1 MHILELPRTP
11 DDGRSYQFYR
21 AASGL
26 LCLLI
31 SDPAADAA
39 SCVVQFG
46 VGSHDEPEHLP
57 GLAHL
62 LEHMLF
68 MGSAAYPQAGSFP
81 QLVSE
86 WSGRFNASTAA
97 ERTRYHFSVNPAG
110 LGACL
115 AQLTDML
122 AAPLFSPGAVAA
134 ERQVIDA
141 EFHTRLAD
149 DALHEQAALG
159 QVFHSA
165 HPLSRFSAGN
175 LDSLALEPP
184 ALAQALRQF
193 HAQHYRAPNGCV
205 LIHAPLPMEQLML
218 QAGKLAERL
227 PAEVQAPRASTEP
240 LFSPEHLPGLLR
252 WQTRGQ
258 HEQWLLLF
266 ALDDVHAPEDAKGL
280 HWLCEWLASPA
291 PAGGLG
297 WLRARELVAQLRVS
311 TQRYAGQQTLLRIEI
326 EPLLGAGDYPALL
339 DGFFGWL
346 EALRATP
353 IHVWPQTARQ
363 QLADQAFSNGPQG
376 DPPLRWLTALAE
388 RTLYQPAEQ
397 ILESTGQWADL
408 SESAWH
414 RLLVQLQ
421 PARLLLAQSQSDGT
435 TLSQQTDWTDT
446 RFAWDRLAWTPTA
459 SSADMLPE
467 ANWPIWTVPMPETA
481 NGGATDSLPGLCTIP
496 IPNPQASA
504 GQGRETTRFAW
515 CWPAGVQDREQ
526 RERLIAR
533 WSLQLEPLN
542 SWASACGISLLW
554 QEAADLISLELQ
566 GPEELLWTGATAA
579 LAALAQKP
587 DTSLQRLVEHR
598 HAKALDER
606 RHALPAYRLLDE
618 LDVLLNP
625 TTEAVLIQH
634 PPSLRGAQRR
644 GNPLTRSNLH
654 PLDCHALQAR
664 NDGSGRGSQT
674 VFAMR
679 QRAAAGGEASPAGAQ
694 AAWLYPQNWQP
705 QRMESLVAKLQTLCP
720 QLSRAFQWLP
730 PKSRRLEEG
739 TEAIQVDCQHA
750 DRAQILYCQASGDSI
765 AERACWQLLQQHI
778 SASFFDQLRTRQQL
792 GYWVVARYHEVAGTP
807 GLILLVQSPSH
818 DHQQIEA
825 AITAWLESEQAR
837 LAAVPFAQI
846 QQQAQRLADHL
857 QTQSTSPTGQLE
869 LHWARGLGL
878 PGASIND
885 QCIALEQLNPEQWQ
899 QTLHDWL
906 VQPRRLH
913 LFSQPV

>member
-11 DDGRSYQFYR
+11 DDSRSYQLCR

-26 LCLLI
+26 RCLLI
-31 SDPAADAA
+31 SDLAADAA
-39 SCVVQFG
+39 SCVVQFA
-46 VGSHDEPEHLP
+46 VGSHDEPAHLP

-97 ERTRYHFSVNPAG
+97 ERTRYHFSVNPTG
-110 LGACL
+110 LDACL
-115 AQLTDML
+115 GQLTDML
-122 AAPLFSPGAVAA
+122 AAPLFCPEAVAA

-175 LDSLALEPP
+175 LASLALEPP

-227 PAEVQAPRASTEP
+227 PLATPAPKVSTGP
-240 LFSPEHLPGLLR
+240 LFSPQHLPGLLR
-252 WQTRGQ
+252 WQSRGQ

-266 ALDDVHAPEDAKGL
+266 ALDDVHSPEDAKAL
-280 HWLCEWLASPA
+280 RWLCEWLTSPA

-297 WLRARELVAQLRVS
+297 WLRAQGLAAQLRVR
-311 TQRYAGQQTLLRIEI
+311 TQRYAGQQTLLRIEL
-326 EPLLGAGDYPALL
+326 EPLIEAGAYPALL

-346 EALRATP
+346 NALRTTP
-353 IHVWPQTARQ
+353 IQGWPQAARQ
-363 QLADQAFSNGPQG
+363 QLANQAFANGPQG
-376 DPPLRWLTALAE
+376 EPPLRWMTALAE
-388 RTLYQPAEQ
+388 RTLYEPAEQ

-414 RLLVQLQ
+414 RLLGQLQ
-421 PARLLLAQSQSDGT
+421 PAQLLLAQSQNNGT
-435 TLSQQTDWTDT
+435 TLPQQADWTGT
-446 RFAWDRLAWTPTA
+446 RFAWNRLAWQPGA
-459 SSADMLPE
+459 NSADKLLTTD
-467 ANWPIWTVPMPETA
+467 WPVWSVTAPETA
-481 NGGATDSLPGLCTIP
+481 HGGVMDSLSGIRTIP
-496 IPNPQASA
+496 TPSPQASA
-504 GQGRETTRFAW
+504 GQGRATTRIAW
-515 CWPAGVQDREQ
+515 CWPTGTQDREQ

-533 WSLQLEPLN
+533 WSLQLEPLSN
-542 SWASACGISLLW
+542 WASACGISLAW
-554 QEAADLISLELQ
+554 QEATDLISLELQ
-566 GPEELLWTGATAA
+566 GPQQVLWIGASAA
-579 LAALAQKP
+579 LAALTSQP
-587 DTSLQRLVEHR
+587 DMALQRLVDHR
-598 HAKALDER
+598 HAKTLDER

-618 LDVLLNP
+618 LDDALLSPASNQP
-625 TTEAVLIQH
+625 MQSTEA
-634 PPSLRGAQRR
+634 
-644 GNPLTRSNLH
+644 
-654 PLDCHALQAR
+654 D
-664 NDGSGRGSQT
+664 
-674 VFAMR
+674 
-679 QRAAAGGEASPAGAQ
+679 PAGAKM
-694 AAWLYPQNWQP
+694 AWLHPQDWPPERLQP
-705 QRMESLVAKLQTLCP
+705 ITAHLQTLCP
-720 QLSRAFQWLP
+720 QRNQAFHWLAP
-730 PKSRRLEEG
+730 ESRRLEEG
-739 TEAIQVDCQHA
+739 TEIIQVDCQHA
-750 DRAQILYCQASGDSI
+750 DRAQILYCQASRSSVS
-765 AERACWQLLQQHI
+765 ERACWQLLQQHI

-807 GLILLVQSPSH
+807 GLMLLVQSPSH
-818 DHQQIEA
+818 DHEQIEA
-825 AITAWLESEQAR
+825 AITAWLKSEQAR
-837 LAAVPFAQI
+837 LAAVPFAQV
-846 QQQAQRLADHL
+846 QQQAQRLANHL
-857 QTQSTSPTGQLE
+857 RTQSTSPAGQLE

-878 PGASIND
+878 PGGSISE
-885 QCIALEQLNPEQWQ
+885 QCMALEQLSPELWQ
-899 QTLHDWL
+899 KTLKDWL

>member
-11 DDGRSYQFYR
+11 DDGRSYQLCR

-46 VGSHDEPEHLP
+46 VGSHDEPAHLP

-68 MGSAAYPQAGSFP
+68 MGSAGYPRAGSFP
-81 QLVSE
+81 QLISE

-110 LGACL
+110 LEACF

-122 AAPLFSPGAVAA
+122 VAPLFAPEAVAA

-159 QVFHSA
+159 QVFHPA

-175 LDSLALEPP
+175 LTSLHLEPP

-193 HAQHYRAPNGCV
+193 HGQHYRAPNGCV

-218 QAGKLAERL
+218 QAGNLAERL
-227 PAEVQAPRASTEP
+227 PAEAPAPRVSTGP
-240 LFSPEHLPGLLR
+240 LFSPQHLPGLLR
-252 WQTRGQ
+252 WQSRGQ

-266 ALDDVHAPEDAKGL
+266 ALDDVHSPEDAKAL
-280 HWLCEWLASPA
+280 RWLCEWLASPA

-297 WLRARELVAQLRVS
+297 WLRAQGLAAQLRVS
-311 TQRYAGQQTLLRIEI
+311 TQRYAGQQTLLRIEL
-326 EPLLGAGDYPALL
+326 EPLIEASAYPALL
-339 DGFFGWL
+339 SGFFGWL
-346 EALRATP
+346 DALRATS
-353 IHVWPQTARQ
+353 IHDWPQGGRQ
-363 QLADQAFSNGPQG
+363 QLADQAFANGPQG

-388 RTLYQPAEQ
+388 RTLYAPPEQ

-414 RLLVQLQ
+414 KLLAQIK
-421 PARLLLAQSQSDGT
+421 PAHLLLAQSQSDGT
-435 TLSQQTDWTDT
+435 DLSQQAAWTDT
-446 RFAWDRLAWTPTA
+446 RFNWNRISWQPAA
-459 SSADMLPE
+459 SSLNILAE
-467 ANWPIWTVPMPETA
+467 ASWPIWTVTAPEPAFCGVT
-481 NGGATDSLPGLCTIP
+481 GGVPGLRKI
-496 IPNPQASA
+496 PQASA
-504 GQGRETTRFAW
+504 GQGRDTTRFAW
-515 CWPAGVQDREQ
+515 CWPAGVQGREQ

-533 WSLQLEPLN
+533 WSLQLEPLSN
-542 SWASACGISLLW
+542 WASACGISLLW
-554 QEAADLISLELQ
+554 QETADLVSLELL
-566 GPEELLWTGATAA
+566 GPEEMLWIGASAA
-579 LAALAQKP
+579 LAAMTQQP
-587 DTSLQRLVEHR
+587 DIALQRLVEHR
-598 HAKALDER
+598 HAKTLDER

-625 TTEAVLIQH
+625 TTNQAMQTTEAD
-634 PPSLRGAQRR
+634 PAEAQMAW
-644 GNPLTRSNLH
+644 LH
-654 PLDCHALQAR
+654 PQDWSPERLQSLTAHLHA
-664 NDGSGRGSQT
+664 
-674 VFAMR
+674 
-679 QRAAAGGEASPAGAQ
+679 
-694 AAWLYPQNWQP
+694 
-705 QRMESLVAKLQTLCP
+705 LCP
-720 QLSRAFQWLP
+720 QLSQAFHWLP
-730 PKSRRLEEG
+730 PEGRRLEKG
-739 TEAIQVDCQHA
+739 TEIILVDCQHA
-750 DRAQILYCQASGDSI
+750 DRAQVLYCQASGDSVF
-765 AERACWQLLQQHI
+765 ERACWQLLQQHI
-778 SASFFDQLRTRQQL
+778 SASFFDQLRTRQRL

-807 GLILLVQSPSH
+807 GLMLLVQSPSH
-818 DHQQIEA
+818 DHEQVEA
-825 AITAWLESEQAR
+825 AMIAWMESEQAR
-837 LAAVPFAQI
+837 LATLPFTQV

-857 QTQSTSPTGQLE
+857 RTQSTSPAGQLE

-878 PGASIND
+878 SGASIND
-885 QCIALEQLNPEQWQ
+885 QCIALAHLTPEQWQ
-899 QTLHDWL
+899 QTLQEWL

>member
-11 DDGRSYQFYR
+11 DDGRSYQLYR

-46 VGSHDEPEHLP
+46 VGSHDEPAQLP

-68 MGSAAYPQAGSFP
+68 MGSAGYPQAGSFP

-110 LGACL
+110 LDACL
-115 AQLTDML
+115 SQLTDML
-122 AAPLFSPGAVAA
+122 AAPLFSPEAVAA

-159 QVFHSA
+159 QVFHPA

-175 LDSLALEPP
+175 LISLPLEPP

-193 HAQHYRAPNGCV
+193 HSQHYRAPNGCV
-205 LIHAPLPMEQLML
+205 LIHAPLPMEQLMQ

-227 PAEVQAPRASTEP
+227 PAEAPAPRVSTGP
-240 LFSPEHLPGLLR
+240 LFSRQHLPGLLR
-252 WQTRGQ
+252 WQSRGQ

-266 ALDDVHAPEDAKGL
+266 ALDDVHSPEDAKAL
-280 HWLCEWLASPA
+280 RWLCEWLASPA

-297 WLRARELVAQLRVS
+297 WLRAQGLAAQLRVS
-311 TQRYAGQQTLLRIEI
+311 TQRYAGQKTLLRIEL
-326 EPLLGAGDYPALL
+326 EPLIEASAYPALL
-339 DGFFGWL
+339 GGFFGWL
-346 EALRATP
+346 DALRATP
-353 IHVWPQTARQ
+353 IQGWPQGGRQ
-363 QLADQAFSNGPQG
+363 QLADQAFANGPQG
-376 DPPLRWLTALAE
+376 DPALRWLTALAE
-388 RTLYQPAEQ
+388 RTLYAPPEQ
-397 ILESTGQWADL
+397 ILESTSQWADL

-414 RLLVQLQ
+414 KLLAQIK
-421 PARLLLAQSQSDGT
+421 PAQLLLAQSQSDNT
-435 TLSQQTDWTDT
+435 NLSQQAAWTDT
-446 RFAWDRLAWTPTA
+446 RFDWSRIPWHPAA
-459 SSADMLPE
+459 SSVNMLAE
-467 ANWPIWTVPMPETA
+467 ANWPIWTVTAPEPA
-481 NGGATDSLPGLCTIP
+481 YCGVIGGVPGLRTI
-496 IPNPQASA
+496 PQASA
-504 GQGRETTRFAW
+504 GQGRDTTRFAW

-533 WSLQLEPLN
+533 WSLQLEPLSN
-542 SWASACGISLLW
+542 WASACGISLLW
-554 QEAADLISLELQ
+554 QETADLVSLELQ
-566 GPEELLWTGATAA
+566 GPEEVLWIGASAA
-579 LAALAQKP
+579 LTAMTRQP
-587 DTSLQRLVEHR
+587 DIALQRLVEHR
-598 HAKALDER
+598 HAKTLDER

-625 TTEAVLIQH
+625 AANQSMQTTEA
-634 PPSLRGAQRR
+634 
-644 GNPLTRSNLH
+644 
-654 PLDCHALQAR
+654 D
-664 NDGSGRGSQT
+664 
-674 VFAMR
+674 
-679 QRAAAGGEASPAGAQ
+679 PAGAQ
-694 AAWLYPQNWQP
+694 VAWLHPQDWSP
-705 QRMESLVAKLQTLCP
+705 ERLQTLTVHLHALCP
-720 QLSRAFQWLP
+720 QLGQAFHWLP

-739 TEAIQVDCQHA
+739 TEITLVDCQHA
-750 DRAQILYCQASGDSI
+750 DRAQILYCQASGSSGS
-765 AERACWQLLQQHI
+765 ERACWQLLQQHI

-807 GLILLVQSPSH
+807 GLMLLVQSPSH
-818 DHQQIEA
+818 DHEQIEA
-825 AITAWLESEQAR
+825 AMTAWMESEQAR
-837 LAAVPFAQI
+837 LAALPFTQV

-857 QTQSTSPTGQLE
+857 RTQSTSPAGQLE

-878 PGASIND
+878 SGASIND
-885 QCIALEQLNPEQWQ
+885 QCIALEQLTPEQWQ
-899 QTLHDWL
+899 QTLQDWL